1 MLKKIEFNDFSEGL
15 GIEKLTGLISQC
27 RTVGRITD
35 YPNTQDL
42 HELLTLDEVRVQTI
56 VWLDNASEAQA
67 FCILDPYNNLL
78 FDCADI
84 ANYSF
89 LFTSAVE
96 FCNQII
102 KENNNGKKD
111 YPTLDVSCWGDDHQ
125 RIECLKNEGF
135 IRESIESV
143 YFKRPLKKV
152 LRRITFTPRF
162 SYPTAGRGT
171 GN

>member
-1 MLKKIEFNDFSEGL
+1 MLKKIEFNDLPEGL
-15 GIEKLTGLISQC
+15 GIEKLIGLIAQC
-27 RTVGRITD
+27 RPVGRITD

-42 HELLTLDEVRVQTI
+42 HELLALEEVRVQTI
-56 VWLDNASEAQA
+56 VWLDDASEAQA

-111 YPTLDVSCWGDDHQ
+111 YPTLDVCCWGDDHQ

-143 YFKRPLKKV
+143 YFKRPLKEV
-152 LRRITFTPRF
+152 LRSNYFSPRF